1 MYNTSFLADDTHGN
15 VVDLAI
21 EEKPAPLSSVINFNA
36 KGASVFRMSANY
48 SVYRQMS
55 DEAVKAKTGKDW
67 KAWITLLD
75 KFEAKEKGHTLS
87 AKYLREKQGL
97 SNWWSQAV
105 TIRYEWERG
114 LRK

>member
-1 MYNTSFLADDTHGN
+1 
-15 VVDLAI
+15 
-21 EEKPAPLSSVINFNA
+21 
-36 KGASVFRMSANY
+36 MSENS
-48 SVYRQMS
+48 SVYRKMS
-55 DEAVKAKTGKDW
+55 DEAVKTRTGKDW
-67 KAWITLLD
+67 KGWLTVLD
-75 KFEAKEKGHTLS
+75 KFDAQKKGHTQT